1 MRDRAI
7 TGGMLLG
14 LACFVAAVY
23 AFVSRNTG
31 PCGIP
36 ETCRVP
42 GALNP
47 HPYTGYGY
55 VLAAVGLTAFGVAI
69 FLAARRRTPD

>member
-1 MRDRAI
+1 MRERAI
-7 TGGMLLG
+7 TGGTLLG
-14 LACFVAAVY
+14 LVCFAAATY

-31 PCGIP
+31 PCGKP

-55 VLAAVGLTAFGVAI
+55 ALAAVGLIAFGVAI
-69 FLAARRRTPD
+69 FLAARRRTAD